1 MTDTSLPNT
10 QSSVDPQSYV
20 DSYAPPATS
29 APTASSMSSTT
40 ATPPTSSAPQRD
52 HDPLEELEKA
62 LKEYE
67 ERQKQLGEQKQ
78 EAVEKTQAVVEA
90 SPKEDPLKELERVLD
105 EYEAKF
111 KSDDQA
117 LAPAVSAPAQQD
129 ALSQEEYRSVLKD
142 EPVSTPA
149 PAESA
154 ASSTSSAPA
163 TGPAEKIEEQ
173 NIFELLGVMD
183 ADSSEKEA
191 FLDELQ
197 TALWEDFLDKD
208 LALLV
213 TESQLKEVRDL
224 RAQTSLPENDRQE
237 KLIKKVESLV
247 PDIEDIMLEK
257 ALELKEEMV
266 KERMAGMKEYF
277 AAQSDKLAKIQ
288 EAETHI
294 SAGQWKTGAQLLNS
308 LTA

>member
-1 MTDTSLPNT
+1 MP
-10 QSSVDPQSYV
+10 
-20 DSYAPPATS
+20 
-29 APTASSMSSTT
+29 STT
-40 ATPPTSSAPQRD
+40 ATPSTGSAPQRD

-111 KSDDQA
+111 KQDDQA

-142 EPVSTPA
+142 EPVQAQPSVGST
-149 PAESA
+149 
-154 ASSTSSAPA
+154 PA